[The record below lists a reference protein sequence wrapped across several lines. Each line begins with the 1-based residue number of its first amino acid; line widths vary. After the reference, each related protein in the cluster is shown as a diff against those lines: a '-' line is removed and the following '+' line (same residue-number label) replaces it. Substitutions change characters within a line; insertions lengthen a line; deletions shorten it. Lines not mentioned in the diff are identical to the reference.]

1 MGGFPS
7 WRLRLTKAIC
17 IAALAMPAVAAAE
30 PNEDPSNARTPTQPW
45 PDEGVAFPDRPTDQ
59 QSDAEAEPQAA
70 EPVAPAPLTRITT
83 QSIEANANVDL
94 PQDI

>member
-1 MGGFPS
+1 
-7 WRLRLTKAIC
+7 
-17 IAALAMPAVAAAE
+17 MPAGATAE
-30 PNEDPSNARTPTQPW
+30 PNEDPSNSRTPTQSW
-45 PDEGVAFPDRPTDQ
+45 PDEGVAVPDRPTDQ
-59 QSDAEAEPQAA
+59 QSDAEAEAQAA